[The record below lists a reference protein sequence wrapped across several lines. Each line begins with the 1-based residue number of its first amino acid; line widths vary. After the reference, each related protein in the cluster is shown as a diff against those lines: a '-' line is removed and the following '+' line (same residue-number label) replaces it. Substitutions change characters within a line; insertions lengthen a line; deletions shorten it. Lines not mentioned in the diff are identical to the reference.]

1 MSNSSTV
8 EERLARVEKELAEL
22 KSRVSSAAA
31 PRGNWIE
38 TISGSFKDDPDFAE
52 IVRLGKEIRD
62 ADRPTPEP
70 N

>member
-31 PRGNWIE
+31 PRANWIE